1 MTMIKTGMQNYK
13 KWFALSLLAV
23 SVAGCNGGGNDNSSN
38 GGNPGVSPP
47 DTEWPLQDITIDS
60 WEFDGQGDRVAVAQF
75 SGQYAV
81 AESSRLQIEIRN
93 IRQELLNEIDV
104 ADISSLVPEMNLS
117 HDDALCGMTFTPSGR
132 FLYLAVCDKRAGND
146 GAIIA
151 FNTNTK
157 KATLLTKLALTK
169 QGQSGDHQIGMGYFA
184 SQLYVGTAGG
194 VYRIGADKN
203 AAYEGQPSQAP
214 QLISLPSPVRDIAI
228 DMAEGNLFLLAGD
241 VIYRMASEGSQPR
254 EVYRQT
260 NISDLSFS
268 RVFGQESDG
277 GLYFS
282 RLPNSDMALNSDL
295 KEQFNTELYWVPVN
309 DARSSSSYNPKPY
322 LRTQAEWSSFS
333 LTPDGRL
340 LFSDGSPSILSDNA
354 DNRLGFDAWMKDEL
368 GNYVT
373 AIKGLTA
380 SNMSGNFAS
389 PEGFLHRKLEHTN
402 PNTSPVADNVGWAL
416 YLLMIADQIEHD
428 PEIEQ
433 YVELLIKR
441 HAGLHEDGQGGVKS
455 IDGHFVRNY
464 NTDGTINA
472 NNPQYQVYVSM
483 KFLPAAIKA
492 AEMYPDNDNIVNYAK
507 YLKQVFQR
515 SGDVV
520 RAEQRVT
527 WDSDDFG
534 PVRLNRLMSNESW
547 LYGDIAAAQDP
558 IATRNYGAFTYERE
572 NFRYDDEL
580 LDQPVIMS
588 SHSAFIIMGG
598 PLILDHHFN
607 GSAWSEQNHNYYA
620 LTQSETDE
628 LGLPYFAAFSAG
640 HSPNSSGN
648 YYNDGPTD
656 HPDDFIHFPAV
667 KGFGQLG
674 KTDAV
679 VGAYMAYR
687 DGRRDTMVSAGGR
700 DANLLMRWSANMPNY
715 EQMSVGI
722 ADFWYGAVG
731 LAETIQPGVVQK
743 FRNTFYRPEIEIETN
758 AQGHQQ
764 VLYSTMTPRLV
775 TGVRSNGDEVQFGYH
790 RSPFVVP
797 TGETFSDFKVE
808 DPQGDWVELDDIVG
822 IHNITAPIEGRKVI
836 FKNPNFNQGLAG
848 WETLAGNANTSG
860 GIHDNGVT
868 LSDEAN
874 LTQAVHLPYGIEGSE
889 YRVSTFIEPQGQAGK
904 AKLRLSWSS
913 TGNIADADIS
923 SQVVSGN
930 VFGNWS
936 ARVVTLDVKQPV
948 DAIYLHIEYLTEG
961 NGPFVFGNTALQS
974 FGAKQFFNNG
984 NFEQGNTDWN
994 LSNNIFITEDPN
1006 EVIQGS
1012 KSLKFE
1018 LSGGVTSWRSAE
1030 RHIDISSD
1038 PVGTRYL
1045 VRFNVGDRDLTDAK
1059 FEIKFDIE
1067 NPQQPPNSTAKPTDD
1082 WRDVG
1087 FIDNDT
1093 PDEVTVTVRKRP
1105 GETGLNLVLRMQQNS
1120 NNAGHSYVI
1129 LDDVRVYHQKM
1140 LDDNYCNY
1148 GGQCQ

>member
-1 MTMIKTGMQNYK
+1 MKKVVTQNYK
-13 KWFALSLLAV
+13 KWFALSILAV
-23 SVAGCNGGGNDNSSN
+23 SVAGCNGGGSDN
-38 GGNPGVSPP
+38 GGGKPGMLPP
-47 DTEWPLQDITIDS
+47 GEWPSPDVTIDS
-60 WEFDGQGDRVAVAQF
+60 WEFDGQGDHVAVAQF

-93 IRQELLNEIDV
+93 IRQELLNQISVD
-104 ADISSLVPEMNLS
+104 DIVSLVPKMDLS
-117 HDDALCGMTFTPSGR
+117 HDDTLCGMTFTPSGR
-132 FLYLAVCDKRAGND
+132 FLYLAVCDNTAGED

-157 KATLLTKLALTK
+157 TSTLLTKLALTK
-169 QGQSGDHQIGMGYFA
+169 QGQNGKHRIGMGYFA
-184 SQLYVGTAGG
+184 SQLYVGTANG

-203 AAYEGQPSQAP
+203 AAYEEQPSQAP
-214 QLISLPSPVRDIAI
+214 QLISLPNPVRDIAI
-228 DMAEGNLFLLAGD
+228 DMAEGNVFLLAGD
-241 VIYRMASEGSQPR
+241 AVYRMASDGNQAR

-260 NISDLSFS
+260 DIAALSFS

-282 RLPNSDMALNSDL
+282 RTLNNGTASNDGQ
-295 KEQFNTELYWVPVN
+295 EAQFNTEVYWVPVN
-309 DARSSSSYNPKPY
+309 EARSAGSYSPKPY
-322 LRTQAEWSSFS
+322 LRTATEWSSFS

-354 DNRLGFDAWMKDEL
+354 DNRLDFDAWMKDEL
-368 GNYVT
+368 GNYVK

-380 SNMSGNFAS
+380 SSLSGNFAS
-389 PEGFLHRKLEHTN
+389 PEGFLHRKLEHNN

-416 YLLMIADQIEHD
+416 FLLMIADQVDHD

-441 HAGLHEDGQGGVKS
+441 HAGLHEDGKGGEKS
-455 IDGHFVRNY
+455 IDGYFVRNY
-464 NTDGTINA
+464 NTDGSINE

-492 AEMYPDNDNIVNYAK
+492 AEMYPNNDNIVNYAK

-520 RAEQRVT
+520 RAEQRIT

-534 PVRLNRLMSNESW
+534 PIRLNRLMSNESW

-558 IATRNYGAFTYERE
+558 IATRNYGTFTYERE
-572 NFRYDDEL
+572 NFNYDYEL
-580 LDQPVIMS
+580 LDQPVIKS

-598 PLILDHHFN
+598 PLILDHHFS
-607 GSAWSEQNHNYYA
+607 GESWSEQNHNYYA

-628 LGLPYFAAFSAG
+628 LGLSYFGGFSAG
-640 HSPNSSGN
+640 HSPNSNGS

-687 DGRRDTMVSAGGR
+687 DGRRQTMVSAGDR

-715 EQMSVGI
+715 DKMSVGI

-731 LAETIQPGVVQK
+731 LAETLKPGVVQN
-743 FRNTFYRPEIEIETN
+743 FRNTFYRPEVQVKTN
-758 AQGHQQ
+758 EQGRQQ
-764 VLYSTMTPRLV
+764 VLYSTMTPRLI
-775 TGVRSNGDEVQFGYH
+775 TGVSSTGDEVEFGYH
-790 RSPFVVP
+790 RSPFIVP
-797 TGETFSDFKVE
+797 AGDTFAEFVVE

-822 IHNITAPIEGRKVI
+822 IHNITAPIEGREVI
-836 FKNPNFNQGLAG
+836 FKNPNFNQGLDD
-848 WETLAGNANTSG
+848 WETLAGNANAG
-860 GIHDNGVT
+860 GSIHGNGVT
-868 LSDEAN
+868 LSNTAG
-874 LTQAVHLPYGIEGSE
+874 LTQAVYLPFGIEGSE

-923 SQVVSGN
+923 SQVESGN
-930 VFGNWS
+930 VFGAWD
-936 ARVVTLDVKQPV
+936 AKVVSLDIKQPA
-948 DAIYLHIEYLTEG
+948 DAAYLHIEYVTENDG
-961 NGPFVFGNTALQS
+961 AFVFGNTALQT
-974 FGAKQFFNNG
+974 FGAMQVFDNG
-984 NFEQGNTDWN
+984 DFEDGSDHWT
-994 LSNNIFITEDPN
+994 LSSNVFITSDKP
-1006 EVIQGS
+1006 EVINGS
-1012 KSLKFE
+1012 QSLKFD
-1018 LSGGVTSWRSAE
+1018 LNGVTNWQGAE
-1030 RHIDISSD
+1030 RLIDISND
-1038 PVGTRYL
+1038 PDGTRYL
-1045 VRFNVGDRDLTDAK
+1045 VRFNVGDRDLTEAK

-1067 NPQQPPNSTAKPTDD
+1067 NPQQPPGLPANPTSD

-1087 FIDNDT
+1087 FIDNDS
-1093 PDEVTVTVRKRP
+1093 PEEVTVTIRKRP
-1105 GETGLNLVLRMQQNS
+1105 GETALNLVLRMQQTAPNVGNS
-1120 NNAGHSYVI
+1120 FVI

-1140 LDDNYCNY
+1140 LDGNYCNY
-1148 GGQCQ
+1148 GGQCY